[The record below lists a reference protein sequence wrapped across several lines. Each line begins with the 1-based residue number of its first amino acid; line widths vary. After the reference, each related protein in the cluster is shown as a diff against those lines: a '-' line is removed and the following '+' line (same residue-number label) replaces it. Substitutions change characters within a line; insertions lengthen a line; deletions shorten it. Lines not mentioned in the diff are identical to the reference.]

1 MSNLLSRIFGKK
13 KKEKERKIEKKEK
26 IKKDKRKKIPK
37 KVEKPIKVEK
47 KIKKIKKIKPSD
59 LIKDKRVA
67 KLILGIAGKDG
78 IHLYKI
84 LSRVDRMDEF
94 ELARKLNLEVNVV
107 RSLLYKLYNEK
118 LVEYTK
124 KRDRRKGWWIYIWK
138 IVPERPLYLLK
149 KRRKLKLMRLKEKLE
164 KEKVIQ
170 LFQCDKC
177 KLRMSFTKAM
187 QNNFCCPYCGSQLT
201 AVDSSVI
208 VKELEREIAE
218 IEKTLSKK

>member
-1 MSNLLSRIFGKK
+1 MNNLLSRIFGKK
-13 KKEKERKIEKKEK
+13 KEKEKKVKKKEK
-26 IKKDKRKKIPK
+26 IKKEKRKKVQK
-37 KVEKPIKVEK
+37 KIKKPIKVEK
-47 KIKKIKKIKPSD
+47 KIKKIRPSD
-59 LIKDKRVA
+59 LIKDKRIA

-78 IHLYKI
+78 LHLYKI
-84 LSRVDRMDEF
+84 LSRVDKMDEF

-149 KRRKLKLMRLKEKLE
+149 KRRKLKLLRLKEKLE

-177 KLRMSFTKAM
+177 RLRMSFTKAM
-187 QNNFCCPYCGSQLT
+187 QNNFCCPYCGSQLV
-201 AVDSSVI
+201 AVDSSII
-208 VKELEREIAE
+208 VKELEKEIAE